1 MAPTHQTSTA
11 RQHHQLKLR
20 DTPVGQAL
28 LEGEA
33 PMKTGTRLRLGL
45 LWLLGALAVESGGS
59 AEAQQSTL
67 TGRVTDRATGDPLE
81 NARVVLVGPNR
92 IEITGQDG
100 RYTFRGVAGGDHL
113 VRVLRLGFRPATD
126 TATVI
131 AGELLNLD
139 FALIPAPVQLD
150 EIVTTATGQQSRL
163 ELGNS
168 VATIAAAQ
176 VAEESPITEFTN
188 LLSGRAAGV
197 EVLKSS
203 GATGTG
209 TRIRIRGSN
218 SVSLSNEPLYY
229 VDGVRI
235 DAEPNG
241 YAYNIGGQSTSRIN
255 DLNPDDIENI
265 EIVKGPSAA
274 TLYGI
279 QAANGV
285 VLITTKKGVAG
296 RARWN
301 AFVEQGVVTDPNEY
315 RTNYFGRSD
324 DPNYDQAGDPGAG
337 ILGNANGCT
346 LLDVAQGACVQ
357 SRIDAY
363 NPLNDDPQRPLA
375 PGHRQ
380 QYGLNVAGGSEAATY
395 YVSAE
400 YEGEVGVYNLRG
412 FDRDSVRDATFNN
425 IPEEQLRPNDLS
437 KLTVRAN
444 GTAKV
449 ASNADLQLSLGYLTS
464 QLRLPENDNTL
475 NSVIG
480 SGDGSGYPQD
490 INRGWYLVPAE
501 IYAERNR
508 QGIGRFT
515 GGLTANWRPLSWLTT
530 RATFGY
536 DVTNRQDTQF
546 WPTGEVNPSAYPTQ
560 YEGEL
565 NITRAQTSQVSV
577 DLFTAASY
585 RVSSAWSGRT
595 AVGGQFF
602 RNLNTNSFA
611 QGRGLSRG
619 TEAIFGAATTDAEDD
634 YIESRSA
641 GGFVD
646 QQMSFQ
652 NRLFLTAG
660 LRLDDNSAF
669 GKNFNTRPLPKL
681 SASWLARDQETE
693 SFLNTLRLRAAYG
706 QSTQQPGSIDALRF
720 YAQAAVRKEAVSGSG
735 VSIANLGNADLKPEL
750 SQEIEAG
757 FDAGLW
763 ANRLTVEATVFYKQ
777 TSDALIEREIPP
789 SVGATSNQF
798 FNLGQ
803 VSNKGIELR
812 LDTRLIDN
820 PNFAWDLTLSGSLVD
835 NNLDELGE
843 GVEPITLG
851 FIQRH
856 VEGYPLGGIWDR
868 PILAV
873 NDANGNGIIEPTVY
887 DDAGNVVTP
896 GEFTVGDTAVYRGSA
911 TPTREFGLRTSFSFF
926 RNLFNVGALFDYR
939 GGHWIENGT
948 DSFRCGGG
956 VIYCQALVDPS
967 APLQDQA
974 NAAAYTYGDPGG
986 FTEWGFF
993 EPAWFIKLR
1002 ELSLTFNAPDHIAR
1016 LLGASRASLTLS
1028 GRNLWTIDDYSG
1040 IDPEVNGFG
1049 QGREGGSNFAAT
1061 DFFSQPQTRYWVA
1074 RLNLGF

>member
-1 MAPTHQTSTA
+1 M
-11 RQHHQLKLR
+11 R
-20 DTPVGQAL
+20 V
-28 LEGEA
+28 
-33 PMKTGTRLRLGL
+33 GTRLGIGASVLLAGL
-45 LWLLGALAVESGGS
+45 LTGMTPAAR
-59 AEAQQSTL
+59 AQQGTIVG
-67 TGRVTDRATGDPLE
+67 TVTDQATGDPLE
-81 NARVVLVGPNR
+81 NARIILVGPNR
-92 IEITGQDG
+92 IEATGRDG
-100 RYTFRGVAGGDHL
+100 HYTFRGVAPGNYQ
-113 VRVLRLGFRPATD
+113 VRTLRLGYRPVSSNA
-126 TATVI
+126 AVA
-131 AGELLNLD
+131 AGAAVSLD
-139 FALIPAPVQLD
+139 FALTPAPVQLD

-163 ELGNS
+163 EIGNS
-168 VATIAAAQ
+168 VATIAASQ
-176 VAEESPITEFTN
+176 VAEEAPITEFGD
-188 LLSGRAAGV
+188 LISGRAAGV
-197 EVLKSS
+197 TVLKSS

-209 TRIRIRGSN
+209 TKIRIRGSN

-229 VDGVRI
+229 IDGVRM
-235 DAEPNG
+235 DATPNG
-241 YAYNIGGQSTSRIN
+241 YAYDIGGQSTSRIN

-285 VLITTKKGVAG
+285 VLITTRRGAAG

-301 AFVEQGVVTDPNEY
+301 AFVEQGVVDDHNTY

-324 DPNYDQAGDPGAG
+324 DPSFDPF
-337 ILGNANGCT
+337 CT
-346 LLDVAQGACVQ
+346 LLNVAQGDCVQ
-357 SRIDAY
+357 SRVDAY
-363 NPLNDDPQRPLA
+363 NPLNDASQRPLA

-400 YEGEVGVYNLRG
+400 YEGEVGVYKLRG
-412 FDRDSVRDATFNN
+412 FDFDSVSNATLGNV
-425 IPEEQLRPNDLS
+425 PEEQLRPNDLN
-437 KLTVRAN
+437 KLTLRAN

-480 SGDGSGYPQD
+480 SGDGSGLPQD
-490 INRGWYLVPAE
+490 INRGWYLIPAE

-515 GGLTANWRPLSWLTT
+515 GGLTANWRPLGWLTT

-546 WPTGEVNPSAYPTQ
+546 WPTGEVNPIAYSLQ
-560 YEGEL
+560 NEGEL
-565 NITRAQTSQVSV
+565 NITRAQTSQLSV

-585 RVSSAWSGRT
+585 KLSSAWAGRT

-611 QGRGLSRG
+611 QGRGLARG
-619 TEAIFGAATTDAEDD
+619 TEAIFGAATTDASDD
-634 YIESRSA
+634 YLESRSA

-681 SASWLARDQETE
+681 SASWLARDEQSEK
-693 SFLNTLRLRAAYG
+693 FLNTFRLRAAYG

-720 YAQAAVRKEAVSGSG
+720 YAQAAVRKDLTSGSG
-735 VSIANLGNADLKPEL
+735 VSIANLGNAELKPEL
-750 SQEIEAG
+750 SQEIEGG
-757 FDAGLW
+757 FDAGLLR
-763 ANRLTVEATVFYKQ
+763 NRVSVEATFFYKQ
-777 TSDALIEREIPP
+777 TKDALIEREIVP
-789 SVGATSNQF
+789 SLGTTSTQF
-798 FNLGQ
+798 FNLGK
-803 VSNKGIELR
+803 VSNRGIELR
-812 LDTRLIDN
+812 VDSRIIDH
-820 PNFAWDLTLSGSLVD
+820 PNFAWDLTLSGSFTD
-835 NNLDELGE
+835 NNLDELGQ
-843 GVEPITLG
+843 GIEPITLG

-868 PILAV
+868 PILSF
-873 NDANGNGIIEPTVY
+873 NDANGNNIIEP
-887 DDAGNVVTP
+887 
-896 GEFTVGDTAVYRGSA
+896 GEYVIGDTAVFRGSA
-911 TPTREFGLRTSFSFF
+911 IPTREFGLRTGLSFF
-926 RNLFNVGALFDYR
+926 RNLFSVGALFDYR
-939 GGHWIENGT
+939 GGHWVENST
-948 DSFRCGGG
+948 DSFRCNGGI
-956 VIYCQALVDPS
+956 IYCRGLVDPT
-967 APLQDQA
+967 APLDMQA
-974 NAAAYTYGDPGG
+974 NAAAATYGDANGV
-986 FTEWGFF
+986 TEWGFF
-993 EPAWFIKLR
+993 EPGWFIKLR
-1002 ELSLTFNAPDHIAR
+1002 ELSLTFNAPDRIAR
-1016 LLGASRASLTLS
+1016 ALGASRASLTLS

-1061 DFFSQPQTRYWVA
+1061 DFFSQPQVRHWVA

>member
-1 MAPTHQTSTA
+1 M
-11 RQHHQLKLR
+11 R
-20 DTPVGQAL
+20 VGIRMSMGVSL
-28 LEGEA
+28 
-33 PMKTGTRLRLGL
+33 
-45 LWLLGALAVESGGS
+45 LLGALLAGTSSGLD
-59 AEAQQSTL
+59 AQQGSVAGT
-67 TGRVTDRATGDPLE
+67 VTDRSTGDPLE
-81 NARVVLVGPNR
+81 NARVILAGPNR
-92 IEITGQDG
+92 VETTGQDG
-100 RYTFRGVAGGDHL
+100 QYTFRGVAPGRYL
-113 VRVLRLGFRPATD
+113 IRVLRLGYQPASD
-126 TATVI
+126 TVQVSADERV
-131 AGELLNLD
+131 AVN
-139 FALIPAPVQLD
+139 FALNPSPVQLD
-150 EIVTTATGQQSRL
+150 ELVTTATGQQSRL
-163 ELGNS
+163 EIGNS
-168 VATIAAAQ
+168 VATIAASQ
-176 VAEESPITEFTN
+176 VAEEAPIMEFSN

-197 EVLKSS
+197 QVLKSS

-209 TRIRIRGSN
+209 TKIRIRGSN

-296 RARWN
+296 KPRWN
-301 AFVEQGVVTDPNEY
+301 AFVEQGAVNDKNTY

-324 DPNYDQAGDPGAG
+324 DPDFDPATGDPS
-337 ILGNANGCT
+337 GCT
-346 LLDVAQGACVQ
+346 ALAQAEGSCLQ
-357 SRIDAY
+357 SRIDTY
-363 NPLNDDPQRPLA
+363 NPLNDESQRPLS

-380 QYGLNVAGGSEAATY
+380 QYGLNVAGGTDAATY

-400 YEGEVGVYNLRG
+400 YEGEVGVYKMRG
-412 FDRDSVRDATFNN
+412 FDLDSVNQVTNN
-425 IPEEQLRPNDLS
+425 DIPKEQVRPNELDKLS
-437 KLTVRAN
+437 LRAN
-444 GTAKV
+444 ATAKV

-464 QLRLPENDNTL
+464 QLHLLENDNTL

-501 IYAERNR
+501 IFAERNR
-508 QGIGRFT
+508 QGVGRFT
-515 GGLTANWRPLSWLTT
+515 GGLTANWRPLSWLST
-530 RATFGY
+530 RGTFGY

-546 WPTGEVNPSAYPTQ
+546 WPTGEVNPFAYPTE
-560 YEGEL
+560 YEGQL
-565 NITRAQTSQVSV
+565 NITRGQASQLSV

-602 RNLNTNSFA
+602 RNLNTSNFS
-611 QGRGLSRG
+611 QGQGLARG
-619 TEAIFGAATTDAEDD
+619 TESIFGAATTDASDD
-634 YIESRSA
+634 YVESRSA

-646 QQMSFQ
+646 QQMSFR

-681 SASWLARDQETE
+681 SASWVARDEQAQGW
-693 SFLNTLRLRAAYG
+693 LNTLRLRAAYG
-706 QSTQQPGSIDALRF
+706 QSTQQPGTIDALRF
-720 YAQAAVRKEAVSGSG
+720 YGQAAVRKDALSGSG
-735 VSIANLGNADLKPEL
+735 VTIANLGNADLKPEL

-757 FDAGLW
+757 FDAGLFS
-763 ANRLTVEATVFYKQ
+763 NRITLEATYFYKQ
-777 TSDALIEREIPP
+777 TTDALIKREIVP
-789 SVGATSNQF
+789 SLGTTSTQF

-803 VSNKGIELR
+803 VSNQGFELR
-812 LDTRLIDN
+812 LDTRIIDK
-820 PNFAWDLTLSGSLVD
+820 PDFAWDLTFSGSLYK

-843 GVEPITLG
+843 GVAPITLG

-868 PILAV
+868 PILSFG
-873 NDANGNGIIEPTVY
+873 DANDNGVIEP
-887 DDAGNVVTP
+887 
-896 GEFTVGDTAVYRGSA
+896 GEYVVGDEPVYRGSA
-911 TPTREFGLRTSFSFF
+911 IPTREFGLRTNLSFF
-926 RNLFNVGALFDYR
+926 GNLLSVGALMDYR

-956 VIYCQALVDPS
+956 VIYCRALVDPT
-967 APLQDQA
+967 APLEDQTA
-974 NAAAYTYGDPGG
+974 AAAYTYGDPNG

-1002 ELSLTFNAPDHIAR
+1002 ELSLTFNAPDNIAR
-1016 LLGASRASLTLS
+1016 MLRASRVSLTLS
-1028 GRNLWTIDDYSG
+1028 GRNLFTIDDYSG

-1049 QGREGGSNFAAT
+1049 QGREGFSNFAAT
-1061 DFFSQPQTRYWVA
+1061 DFFSQPQVRYWVA
-1074 RLNLGF
+1074 RVNLGF

>member
-1 MAPTHQTSTA
+1 
-11 RQHHQLKLR
+11 
-20 DTPVGQAL
+20 
-28 LEGEA
+28 
-33 PMKTGTRLRLGL
+33 MKPGIRLS
-45 LWLLGALAVESGGS
+45 LGAFWLSGALITGMS
-59 AEAQQSTL
+59 ASAMAQQGTL
-67 TGRVTDRATGDPLE
+67 TGTVTDRATGDPLE
-81 NARVVLVGPNR
+81 NARVVVVGPNR
-92 IEITGQDG
+92 IEVTGQEG
-100 RYTFRGVAGGDHL
+100 RYNFRGVAAGTHA
-113 VRVLRLGFRPATD
+113 VRVLRLGYRPATD
-126 TATVI
+126 TVAMAT
-131 AGELLNLD
+131 GEVVSLD
-139 FALIPAPVQLD
+139 FALVPSPVQLD

-163 ELGNS
+163 EIGNS
-168 VATIAAAQ
+168 VSTIAAAQ
-176 VAEESPITEFTN
+176 VAEEAPITEFGN
-188 LLSGRAAGV
+188 LLSGRASGV
-197 EVLKSS
+197 QVLKSS

-209 TRIRIRGSN
+209 SKIRIRGSN

-229 VDGVRI
+229 IDGVRI
-235 DAEPNG
+235 DATSDG
-241 YAYNIGGQSTSRIN
+241 YAYDIGGQSTSRIN

-301 AFVEQGVVTDPNEY
+301 AFVEQGVVTDPNTY

-324 DPNYDQAGDPGAG
+324 DPDFDPATGDAS
-337 ILGNANGCT
+337 GCT
-346 LLDVAQGACVQ
+346 LLLVAQGDCVQ
-357 SRIDAY
+357 SRIDTY
-363 NPLNDDPQRPLA
+363 NPLNDDSQRPLA

-400 YEGEVGVYNLRG
+400 YEGEVGVYKLRG
-412 FDRDSVRDATFNN
+412 FDFDSVSDATLNN
-425 IPEEQLRPNDLS
+425 IPEEQLRPNNLS
-437 KLTVRAN
+437 KLTLRAN

-464 QLRLPENDNTL
+464 QLRIPENDNTL

-501 IYAERNR
+501 IYSERNR

-515 GGLTANWRPLSWLTT
+515 GGLTANWRPLGWLTT

-546 WPTGEVNPSAYPTQ
+546 WPTGEVNPFAYPTQ
-560 YEGEL
+560 NEGEL
-565 NITRAQTSQVSV
+565 NITRAQTSQLSV

-585 RVSSAWSGRT
+585 NVSSDWSGRT

-602 RNLNTNSFA
+602 RNLTTNSFA

-619 TEAIFGAATTDAEDD
+619 TEAIFGAATTDASDD
-634 YIESRSA
+634 YVESRSA

-669 GKNFNTRPLPKL
+669 GKNFNTKPLPKL
-681 SASWLARDQETE
+681 SASWLARDQEQGHW
-693 SFLNTLRLRAAYG
+693 LNTFRLRAAYG

-720 YAQAAVRKEAVSGSG
+720 YAQAAVRKEALSASG

-757 FDAGLW
+757 FDAGLLD
-763 ANRLTVEATVFYKQ
+763 NRVTVEATFFYKQ
-777 TSDALIEREIPP
+777 TKDALIEREIVP
-789 SVGATSNQF
+789 SLGTTSSQF

-803 VSNKGIELR
+803 VSNRGIELR
-812 LDTRLIDN
+812 VDTRIIDS
-820 PNFAWDLTLSGSLVD
+820 PDIAWDLTFTGSFTD

-868 PILAV
+868 PILSIA
-873 NDANGNGIIEPTVY
+873 DANGNNIIEP
-887 DDAGNVVTP
+887 
-896 GEFTVGDTAVYRGSA
+896 GEYTVGDTAVFRGPA
-911 TPTREFGLRTSFSFF
+911 IPTREFGLRTGLSFF
-926 RNLFNVGALFDYR
+926 RNLFNLAALFDYR

-956 VIYCQALVDPS
+956 IIYCQALIDPA
-967 APLQDQA
+967 APLEDQA
-974 NAAAYTYGDPGG
+974 NAAAYTYGDPNG

-1002 ELSLTFNAPDHIAR
+1002 ELSLTINAPDRIAR
-1016 LLGASRASLTLS
+1016 MLGASRASVTLS

-1061 DFFSQPQTRYWVA
+1061 DFFSQPQTRHWVA

>member
-1 MAPTHQTSTA
+1 
-11 RQHHQLKLR
+11 
-20 DTPVGQAL
+20 
-28 LEGEA
+28 
-33 PMKTGTRLRLGL
+33 MKSGIRLS
-45 LWLLGALAVESGGS
+45 LGAFWLSGALITGMS
-59 AEAQQSTL
+59 ASAMAQQGTL
-67 TGRVTDRATGDPLE
+67 TGTVTDRATGDPLE
-81 NARVVLVGPNR
+81 NARVVVIGPNR
-92 IEITGQDG
+92 IEVTGQDG
-100 RYTFRGVAGGDHL
+100 RYTFRGVAAGTHS
-113 VRVLRLGFRPATD
+113 VRVLRLGYSPVTD
-126 TATVI
+126 TVAVTT
-131 AGELLNLD
+131 GEMVNLD
-139 FALIPAPVQLD
+139 FALAPAPVQLD

-163 ELGNS
+163 EIGNS

-176 VAEESPITEFTN
+176 VAEEAPITEFGN
-188 LLSGRAAGV
+188 LLSGRASGV
-197 EVLKSS
+197 QVLKSS

-209 TRIRIRGSN
+209 TKIRIRGSN

-235 DAEPNG
+235 DATADG

-301 AFVEQGVVTDPNEY
+301 AFVEQGVVTDPNTY

-324 DPNYDQAGDPGAG
+324 DPAFDPSTGDAS
-337 ILGNANGCT
+337 GCT
-346 LLDVAQGACVQ
+346 LLLVAQGDCVQ
-357 SRIDAY
+357 SRVDTY
-363 NPLNDDPQRPLA
+363 NPLNDDSQRPLA

-380 QYGLNVAGGSEAATY
+380 QYGLNVAGGTETATY
-395 YVSAE
+395 YVSAN
-400 YEGEVGVYNLRG
+400 YEGEQGVYKLRG
-412 FDRDSVRDATFNN
+412 FDYDSVRDATLNN
-425 IPEEQLRPNDLS
+425 IPEEQLRPNNLS
-437 KLTVRAN
+437 VLTLRAN
-444 GTAKV
+444 GSAKV
-449 ASNADLQLSLGYLTS
+449 ASNADLQLSLGYVTS

-501 IYAERNR
+501 IYSERNR

-515 GGLTANWRPLSWLTT
+515 GGLTANWRPLGWLTT

-546 WPTGEVNPSAYPTQ
+546 WPTGEVNPFAYPTQ
-560 YEGEL
+560 NEGEL
-565 NITRAQTSQVSV
+565 NITRAQTSQLSV
-577 DLFTAASY
+577 DLFTAATY
-585 RVSSAWSGRT
+585 NVSSDWSGRT

-619 TEAIFGAATTDAEDD
+619 TEAIFGAATTDASDD
-634 YIESRSA
+634 YVESRSA

-669 GKNFNTRPLPKL
+669 GKNFNTKPLPKL
-681 SASWLARDQETE
+681 SASWLARDQEQGHW
-693 SFLNTLRLRAAYG
+693 LNTFRLRAAYG

-720 YAQAAVRKEAVSGSG
+720 YAQAAVRKDAVSASG

-757 FDAGLW
+757 FDAGLL
-763 ANRLTVEATVFYKQ
+763 ANRVTVEATFFYKQ
-777 TSDALIEREIPP
+777 TKDALIEREIVP
-789 SVGATSNQF
+789 SLGTTTTQF

-803 VSNKGIELR
+803 VSNRGIELR
-812 LDTRLIDN
+812 VDTRIIDN
-820 PNFAWDLTLSGSLVD
+820 PNFAWDLTFSGSFTD

-868 PILAV
+868 PILSYA
-873 NDANGNGIIEPTVY
+873 DANGNNIIEP
-887 DDAGNVVTP
+887 
-896 GEFTVGDTAVYRGSA
+896 GEYTVGDTAVYRGPA
-911 TPTREFGLRTSFSFF
+911 IPTREFGLRTSLSFF

-956 VIYCQALVDPS
+956 IIYCRELIDPA
-967 APLQDQA
+967 APLEDQA
-974 NAAAYTYGDPGG
+974 NAAAYTYGDPNG

-1002 ELSLTFNAPDHIAR
+1002 ELSLTINAPDRIAR
-1016 LLGASRASLTLS
+1016 MLGASRASLTLS

-1061 DFFSQPQTRYWVA
+1061 DFFSQPQVRHWVA

>member
-1 MAPTHQTSTA
+1 MKPGIRLSLGAFWLSGALITGMSASAMAQQGS
-11 RQHHQLKLR
+11 L
-20 DTPVGQAL
+20 
-28 LEGEA
+28 
-33 PMKTGTRLRLGL
+33 TGT
-45 LWLLGALAVESGGS
+45 
-59 AEAQQSTL
+59 
-67 TGRVTDRATGDPLE
+67 VTDRATGDPLE
-81 NARVVLVGPNR
+81 NARIVVVGPNR
-92 IEITGQDG
+92 IEVTGQDG
-100 RYTFRGVAGGDHL
+100 RYNFRGVAAGTHA
-113 VRVLRLGFRPATD
+113 VRVLRLGYRPATD
-126 TATVI
+126 TVAVATGATVS
-131 AGELLNLD
+131 LD
-139 FALIPAPVQLD
+139 FALDPSPVQLD

-163 ELGNS
+163 EIGNS

-176 VAEESPITEFTN
+176 VAEEAPITEFGN
-188 LLSGRAAGV
+188 LLSGRASGV
-197 EVLKSS
+197 QVLKSS

-209 TRIRIRGSN
+209 TKIRIRGSN

-229 VDGVRI
+229 IDGVRI
-235 DAEPNG
+235 DATSDG

-301 AFVEQGVVTDPNEY
+301 AFVEQGVVTDPNTY

-324 DPNYDQAGDPGAG
+324 DPAFDPATGDAS
-337 ILGNANGCT
+337 GCT
-346 LLDVAQGACVQ
+346 LLLVAQGDCVQ
-357 SRIDAY
+357 SRVDAY
-363 NPLNDDPQRPLA
+363 NPLNDDSQRPLA

-380 QYGLNVAGGSEAATY
+380 QYGVNVAGGSEAATY

-400 YEGEVGVYNLRG
+400 YEGEVGVYKLRG
-412 FDRDSVRDATFNN
+412 FDFDSVSDATLNN
-425 IPEEQLRPNDLS
+425 IPEEQLRPNNLS
-437 KLTVRAN
+437 KLTLRAN

-501 IYAERNR
+501 IYSERNR

-515 GGLTANWRPLSWLTT
+515 GGLTANWRPLGWLTT

-546 WPTGEVNPSAYPTQ
+546 WPTGEVNPFAYPTQ
-560 YEGEL
+560 NEGEL
-565 NITRAQTSQVSV
+565 NITRAQTSQLSV
-577 DLFTAASY
+577 DLFTAATY
-585 RVSSAWSGRT
+585 NVSSDWSGRT

-602 RNLNTNSFA
+602 RNLTTNSFA

-619 TEAIFGAATTDAEDD
+619 TEAIFGAATTDASDD
-634 YIESRSA
+634 YVESRSA

-669 GKNFNTRPLPKL
+669 GKNFNTKPLPKL
-681 SASWLARDQETE
+681 SASWLARDQEQGHW
-693 SFLNTLRLRAAYG
+693 LNTFRLRAAYG

-720 YAQAAVRKEAVSGSG
+720 YAQAAVRKEALSASG

-757 FDAGLW
+757 FDAGLLD
-763 ANRLTVEATVFYKQ
+763 NRVTVEATFFYKQ
-777 TSDALIEREIPP
+777 TKDALIEREIVP
-789 SVGATSNQF
+789 SLGTTSSQF

-803 VSNKGIELR
+803 VSNRGIELR
-812 LDTRLIDN
+812 VDTRIIDS
-820 PNFAWDLTLSGSLVD
+820 PDIAWDLTFTGSFTD

-843 GVEPITLG
+843 GIEPITLG

-868 PILAV
+868 PILSF
-873 NDANGNGIIEPTVY
+873 NDANGNNIIEP
-887 DDAGNVVTP
+887 
-896 GEFTVGDTAVYRGSA
+896 GEYTVGDTAVFRGPA
-911 TPTREFGLRTSFSFF
+911 IPTREFGLRTGLSFF
-926 RNLFNVGALFDYR
+926 RNLFNLAALFDYR

-956 VIYCQALVDPS
+956 IIYCRELVDPAAS
-967 APLQDQA
+967 LEDQT
-974 NAAAYTYGDPGG
+974 NAAAYTYGDPNG

-1002 ELSLTFNAPDHIAR
+1002 ELSLTINAPDRIAR
-1016 LLGASRASLTLS
+1016 MLGVSRASVTLS

-1061 DFFSQPQTRYWVA
+1061 DFFSQPQTRHWVA

>member
-1 MAPTHQTSTA
+1 
-11 RQHHQLKLR
+11 
-20 DTPVGQAL
+20 V
-28 LEGEA
+28 
-33 PMKTGTRLRLGL
+33 RLGYQP
-45 LWLLGALAVESGGS
+45 ASDSVAV
-59 AEAQQSTL
+59 A
-67 TGRVTDRATGDPLE
+67 
-81 NARVVLVGPNR
+81 
-92 IEITGQDG
+92 
-100 RYTFRGVAGGDHL
+100 
-113 VRVLRLGFRPATD
+113 
-126 TATVI
+126 
-131 AGELLNLD
+131 AGEVVNQN
-139 FALIPAPVQLD
+139 FALVPAPVQLD

-176 VAEESPITEFTN
+176 VAEEAPITEFGN
-188 LLSGRAAGV
+188 ILSGRAAGV
-197 EVLKSS
+197 QVLKSS

-209 TRIRIRGSN
+209 TKIRIRGSN

-229 VDGVRI
+229 IDGVRM
-235 DAEPNG
+235 DATPDG

-285 VLITTKKGVAG
+285 VLITTKRGAAG

-301 AFVEQGVVTDPNEY
+301 AFVEQGVVTDPNTY

-324 DPNYDQAGDPGAG
+324 DPAWDQAGDSPS
-337 ILGNANGCT
+337 GCT
-346 LLDVAQGACVQ
+346 LIDVAQGSCVQ
-357 SRIDAY
+357 SRVETY
-363 NPLNDDPQRPLA
+363 NPLNDDSQRPLSS
-375 PGHRQ
+375 GHRQ

-400 YEGEVGVYNLRG
+400 YEGEVGVFKLRG
-412 FDRDSVRDATFNN
+412 FDLDSVREATNN
-425 IPEEQLRPNDLS
+425 AIPDEQLRPNELD
-437 KLTVRAN
+437 KLTLRAN

-464 QLRLPENDNTL
+464 QLHLLEQDNTL
-475 NSVIG
+475 NSIIG
-480 SGDGSGYPQD
+480 SGDGAGVPQD
-490 INRGWYLVPAE
+490 VNRGWFLVPAE

-515 GGLTANWRPLSWLTT
+515 GGLTANWRPLGWLTT

-546 WPTGEVNPSAYPTQ
+546 WPTGEINPFSYPTQ
-560 YEGEL
+560 SEGEL
-565 NITRAQTSQVSV
+565 NITRAQTSQLSV
-577 DLFTAASY
+577 DLFGAATY
-585 RVSSAWSGRT
+585 NVSSAWSGRT
-595 AVGGQFF
+595 AVGAQFF

-619 TEAIFGAATTDAEDD
+619 TEAIFGAATTDASDD
-634 YIESRSA
+634 YVESRSA
-641 GGFVD
+641 GGFID

-669 GKNFNTRPLPKL
+669 GRNFNTKPLPKL
-681 SASWLARDQETE
+681 SASWIARDQQQGG
-693 SFLNTLRLRAAYG
+693 FLNTLRLRAAYG

-720 YAQAAVRKEAVSGSG
+720 YAQAAVRKAAVSASG

-757 FDAGLW
+757 FDATLLS
-763 ANRLTVEATVFYKQ
+763 NRASLEATFFYKQ
-777 TSDALIEREIPP
+777 TEDALIEREIVP
-789 SVGATSNQF
+789 SLGTTSTQF

-803 VSNKGIELR
+803 VSNTGVELR
-812 LDTRLIDN
+812 LDTRIIDN
-820 PNFAWDLTLSGSLVD
+820 PSFAWDLTVSGSFTD

-868 PILAV
+868 PIRSF
-873 NDANGNGIIEPTVY
+873 NDANGNNIIEP
-887 DDAGNVVTP
+887 
-896 GEFTVGDTAVYRGSA
+896 GEFVVGDTAEFRGPA
-911 TPTREFGLRTSFSFF
+911 LPTREFGLRTSFAFF
-926 RNLFNVGALFDYR
+926 RNLFNLGALFDYR

-956 VIYCQALVDPS
+956 IIYCRALVDPS
-967 APLQDQA
+967 ASLEDQA
-974 NAAAYTYGDPGG
+974 NAVAYTYGDPGG
-986 FTEWGFF
+986 FSEWGFF

-1061 DFFSQPQTRYWVA
+1061 DFFSMPQTRYWVA

>member
-1 MAPTHQTSTA
+1 
-11 RQHHQLKLR
+11 
-20 DTPVGQAL
+20 
-28 LEGEA
+28 
-33 PMKTGTRLRLGL
+33 
-45 LWLLGALAVESGGS
+45 
-59 AEAQQSTL
+59 
-67 TGRVTDRATGDPLE
+67 
-81 NARVVLVGPNR
+81 
-92 IEITGQDG
+92 
-100 RYTFRGVAGGDHL
+100 
-113 VRVLRLGFRPATD
+113 
-126 TATVI
+126 
-131 AGELLNLD
+131 
-139 FALIPAPVQLD
+139 
-150 EIVTTATGQQSRL
+150 
-163 ELGNS
+163 
-168 VATIAAAQ
+168 
-176 VAEESPITEFTN
+176 
-188 LLSGRAAGV
+188 
-197 EVLKSS
+197 
-203 GATGTG
+203 
-209 TRIRIRGSN
+209 
-218 SVSLSNEPLYY
+218 
-229 VDGVRI
+229 
-235 DAEPNG
+235 
-241 YAYNIGGQSTSRIN
+241 
-255 DLNPDDIENI
+255 
-265 EIVKGPSAA
+265 
-274 TLYGI
+274 
-279 QAANGV
+279 
-285 VLITTKKGVAG
+285 
-296 RARWN
+296 
-301 AFVEQGVVTDPNEY
+301 TDPNTY

-324 DPNYDQAGDPGAG
+324 DPNYDQSGLNP
-337 ILGNANGCT
+337 NGCT

-363 NPLNDDPQRPLA
+363 NPLNDDSQRPLA

-380 QYGLNVAGGSEAATY
+380 QYGVNVAGGTEAATY

-400 YEGEVGVYNLRG
+400 YEGEVGVYRLRG
-412 FDRDSVRDATFNN
+412 FDLDSVRDATFDN
-425 IPEEQLRPNDLS
+425 IPEEQLRPNELD
-437 KLTVRAN
+437 KLTLRAN

-546 WPTGEVNPSAYPTQ
+546 WPTGEVNPFAYPTQ
-560 YEGEL
+560 WEGEL
-565 NITRAQTSQVSV
+565 NITRAQTSQLSV
-577 DLFTAASY
+577 DLFSAASY
-585 RVSSAWSGRT
+585 NVTSDWSGRT

-611 QGRGLSRG
+611 QGRGLARG
-619 TEAIFGAATTDAEDD
+619 TEAIFGAATTDASDD

-646 QQMSFQ
+646 QQMSFR

-681 SASWLARDQETE
+681 SASWLARDEQ
-693 SFLNTLRLRAAYG
+693 SQDFINTIRLRAAYG

-720 YAQAAVRKEAVSGSG
+720 YAQAAVRKDAASGSG
-735 VSIANLGNADLKPEL
+735 VTIANLGNADLKPEL

-763 ANRLTVEATVFYKQ
+763 GNRLTVEATVFYKE
-777 TSDALIEREIPP
+777 TKDALIEREIPP
-789 SVGATSNQF
+789 SVGATTTQF
-798 FNLGQ
+798 FNLGK

-820 PNFAWDLTLSGSLVD
+820 PNFAWDVTFSGSLVD

-868 PILAV
+868 PILSV
-873 NDANGNGIIEPTVY
+873 NDANGNGIIEPAVY
-887 DDAGNVVTP
+887 DDAGNVVIP
-896 GEFTVGDTAVYRGSA
+896 GEYTVGDTAVYRGSA
-911 TPTREFGLRTSFSFF
+911 IPTREFGLRTSLSFF

-956 VIYCQALVDPS
+956 VIYCRALVDPT
-967 APLQDQA
+967 APLDEQA
-974 NAAAYTYGDPGG
+974 AAAAYTYGDPGG

-1002 ELSLTFNAPDHIAR
+1002 ELSLTVNAPDHIAR

-1061 DFFSQPQTRYWVA
+1061 DFFSQPQVRHWVA